1 MRIVRYVAIVIDW
14 LLAVAL
20 GAAVALVWL
29 LADVFK
35 HPAATKLA
43 ANLGLNTWDYASI
56 VLFGLGLLVLN
67 VVVLVDLVAN
77 SWYPSYLR
85 LNTPTGRVNVSTR
98 AIEDALRRVV
108 MNVDGVDAV
117 RVRVSAP
124 SKPGRPVSVRTHVT
138 MRGGVVYHDVSRAI
152 VAAVEYKFSDIVG
165 AGIPLEC
172 HVYWEKIKAESA
184 APQPPETPVYEA
196 LRPQFPIEEDEQDV
210 T

>member
-1 MRIVRYVAIVIDW
+1 MRIVKYIALAIDW
-14 LLAVAL
+14 VLAVAI

-29 LADVFK
+29 LAGVFK
-35 HPAATKLA
+35 HPAAAKMVADLD
-43 ANLGLNTWDYASI
+43 LNAWDNASI
-56 VLFGLGLLVLN
+56 VCFGLGLLVLN
-67 VVVLVDLVAN
+67 VVVLIDLVAN

-85 LNTPTGRVNVSTR
+85 LNTPAGRVNVSTR

-108 MNVDGVDAV
+108 MGVDGVDAA

-124 SKPGRPVSVRTHVT
+124 AKRGRPVSVRTHIT

-152 VAAVEYKFSDIVG
+152 VSAVESRFSDIVG
-165 AGIPLEC
+165 AGIALEC

-184 APQPPETPVYEA
+184 GPQAPETPVYDT
-196 LRPQFPIEEDEQDV
+196 LRPQFPVEEDDQDA